1 MLLCH
6 VVPALLFTLVRCGP
20 WAGGHVLVELA
31 SMHDAGCFMLLC
43 WPYSAPGDA
52 DRNGSRFSL
61 GLSCSLAFLGRES
74 DGGQEKTAWRSQ
86 G

>member
-1 MLLCH
+1 
-6 VVPALLFTLVRCGP
+6 
-20 WAGGHVLVELA
+20 
-31 SMHDAGCFMLLC
+31 MHDAGCFMLLC